1 MELLM
6 ALPWGAALVVAPAGV
21 VAGEELATLI
31 REHHINHVMLPPALL
46 ATLPDAE
53 LPDLRTVATGA
64 AAVGE
69 QLTRR
74 WAARHAM
81 FNAYGP
87 TEASIC
93 ATLSTRLEAG
103 GTPPIGG
110 PITGQRAYVLDGG
123 LRPVPV
129 GVAGELY
136 LAGPGLARGY
146 VNRPGLTAERFVADP
161 FGSAG
166 SRMYRTGDLVRW
178 RADGQL
184 EYLGRADDQ
193 VKIRGFRIEP
203 GEIEAMLAR
212 HPGVRGAVV
221 LAREDRPGEA
231 MLVAYV
237 VPEDG
242 AEVDTRELRGFV
254 GERLPEYM
262 VPAAVVLL
270 DAFPFNSNG
279 KLDRAAL
286 PAPVLEGGGASRAP
300 QGPYEQTLCEL
311 FAEVLDVPSVGV
323 EDNFFDL
330 GGHSLLATQ
339 LISRIRAALDA
350 EVSIRALFEA
360 PTVEGLARRLDAVA
374 DAGLRPAVVPMG
386 RPDPLPLSFA
396 QRRLW
401 FLQRFEESSTYHIP
415 IALHLNGK
423 LVVEALRWAL
433 GDVMA
438 RHESLRTVFPEVDGA
453 PVQMILHPADLATD
467 FAVVKAT
474 AETVEDLV
482 GEESRRPFD
491 LRMEPPLRA
500 RVFTTDEDTHLLLL
514 VLHHIAGDG
523 WSMGPL
529 TRDLARAYEARCL
542 GATPDWEPLSVQY
555 ADYTLWQQRLLGDQG
570 DPDSLLTQQVEYW
583 TKTLAKLPDR
593 IALPVDRP
601 YPEVSSYRG
610 AWQPFG
616 FDADVHRGIIR
627 MTQESDVTLF
637 MVLQASLAALLT
649 RLGAGSDIPLGS
661 PIANRTDRALEDL
674 VGFFVNT
681 LVLRTD
687 TSGDPTFREL
697 LDRVRQV
704 DLAAYAHQDLPFDLL
719 VERLNPQRTLSHHPL
734 FQIMLALQN
743 TAQGRL
749 SLEGLSATYQKVDTG
764 TSRFDLF
771 FSLWERFEENGDPA
785 GIDGTIE
792 YSADLFDAQTIDA
805 LVQRW
810 ARVLQQ
816 VVSDPDLRVDEI
828 EIMTEEERQWLLGD
842 WSHGD

>member
-1 MELLM
+1 
-6 ALPWGAALVVAPAGV
+6 
-21 VAGEELATLI
+21 
-31 REHHINHVMLPPALL
+31 
-46 ATLPDAE
+46 
-53 LPDLRTVATGA
+53 
-64 AAVGE
+64 
-69 QLTRR
+69 
-74 WAARHAM
+74 
-81 FNAYGP
+81 
-87 TEASIC
+87 
-93 ATLSTRLEAG
+93 
-103 GTPPIGG
+103 
-110 PITGQRAYVLDGG
+110 
-123 LRPVPV
+123 
-129 GVAGELY
+129 
-136 LAGPGLARGY
+136 
-146 VNRPGLTAERFVADP
+146 
-161 FGSAG
+161 
-166 SRMYRTGDLVRW
+166 
-178 RADGQL
+178 
-184 EYLGRADDQ
+184 
-193 VKIRGFRIEP
+193 KIRGFRIEP
-203 GEIEAMLAR
+203 GEIEAVLAR

-221 LAREDRPGEA
+221 LAREDTPGDVR
-231 MLVAYV
+231 LVAYV
-237 VPEDG
+237 IPEDG
-242 AEVDTRELRGFV
+242 AEIDTRDLRGYV

-262 VPAAVVLL
+262 VPAAVVVL
-270 DAFPFNSNG
+270 DAFSVTRNG

-286 PAPVLEGGGASRAP
+286 PAPVLEGGGESRAP
-300 QGPYEQTLCEL
+300 EGPYEETLCAL

-330 GGHSLLATQ
+330 GGHSLLGTQ
-339 LISRIRAALDA
+339 LISRIRAVLGA

-360 PTVEGLARRLDAVA
+360 PTVEGLARRLEVSVDTSA
-374 DAGLRPAVVPMG
+374 RPPVVPME

-415 IALHLNGK
+415 IALHLKGD
-423 LVVEALRWAL
+423 LAVEALRWAL
-433 GDVMA
+433 DDVMA
-438 RHESLRTVFPEVDGA
+438 RHESLRTIFPEVDGA
-453 PVQMILHPADLATD
+453 PVQQILHPAEVAVD
-467 FAVVKAT
+467 FAVVPASPD
-474 AETVEDLV
+474 TVEDLV

-491 LRMEPPLRA
+491 LRNEPPLRA
-500 RVFTTDEDTHLLLL
+500 RVFTIDGDTHLLLL

-529 TRDLARAYEARCL
+529 TQDLARAYGARCQ
-542 GATPDWEPLSVQY
+542 GETPDWEPLPVQY
-555 ADYTLWQQRLLGDQG
+555 ADYTLWQQRLLGEQS
-570 DPDSLLTQQVEYW
+570 DPDSVLTQQIGYW
-583 TKTLAKLPDR
+583 TKTLSGLPDR
-593 IALPVDRP
+593 IPLPVDRP
-601 YPEVSSYRG
+601 YPEVSSYQG
-610 AWQPFG
+610 AWLPFG
-616 FDADVHRGIIR
+616 FDADVHRGVIR

-649 RLGAGSDIPLGS
+649 RMGAGSDIPLGS

-792 YSADLFDAQTIDA
+792 YSADLFDDQTIDA

-816 VVSDPDLRVDEI
+816 VVADPDLRIDAI

>member
-1 MELLM
+1 ELLM
-6 ALPWGAALVVAPAGV
+6 GLPWGAVLVVAPAGV
-21 VAGEELATLI
+21 VAGEELASLL
-31 REHHINHVMLPPALL
+31 REHHVNHVMLPPALL
-46 ATLPDAE
+46 ATLPDTD
-53 LPDLRTVATGA
+53 LPDLRTIATGG

-69 QLTRR
+69 ELSRR
-74 WAARHAM
+74 WAVGRAM

-87 TEASIC
+87 TEATIC
-93 ATLSTRLEAG
+93 ATLSERLEPG

-110 PITGQRAYVLDGG
+110 PIRGQRAYVLDEAV
-123 LRPVPV
+123 RPVPV

-161 FGSAG
+161 FGPAG

-184 EYLGRADDQ
+184 EYLGRADEQ

-203 GEIEAMLAR
+203 GEIEAVLAR
-212 HPGVRGAVV
+212 CAGVRSVVV
-221 LAREDRPGEA
+221 LARDDTPGEVR
-231 MLVAYV
+231 LVAYV

-242 AEVDTRELRGFV
+242 AEADPRELRGFV
-254 GERLPEYM
+254 GDRLPEYM

-270 DAFPFNSNG
+270 DAFPLTSNG
-279 KLDRAAL
+279 KVDRQAL
-286 PAPVLEGGGASRAP
+286 PAPVLEGGGEGRAP
-300 QGPYEQTLCEL
+300 RGPYEETLCVL
-311 FAEVLDVPSVGV
+311 FAEVLDVSSVGV

-330 GGHSLLATQ
+330 GGHSLLGTQ
-339 LISRIRAALDA
+339 LISRIRAVLGA

-360 PTVEGLARRLDAVA
+360 PTVEGLARRLEASA
-374 DAGLRPAVVPMG
+374 DMIARPPVVPMR
-386 RPDPLPLSFA
+386 RPESLPLSFA

-415 IALHLNGK
+415 IALHLKGE

-433 GDVMA
+433 DDVMA
-438 RHESLRTVFPEVDGA
+438 RHESLRTIFPEVDGA
-453 PVQMILHPADLATD
+453 PVQQILCPAEAAVD
-467 FAVVKAT
+467 FEVVPAS
-474 AETVEDLV
+474 ADTVEDSV

-491 LRMEPPLRA
+491 LRKEPPLRA
-500 RVFTTDEDTHLLLL
+500 RVFTIDENTHLLLL

-529 TRDLARAYEARCL
+529 TRDLARAYGARSM
-542 GATPDWEPLSVQY
+542 GATPDWEPLPVQY
-555 ADYTLWQQRLLGDQG
+555 ADYTLWQRRLLGDQG
-570 DPDSLLTQQVEYW
+570 EPDSVLTQQVEYW
-583 TKTLAKLPDR
+583 TKTLSGLPDR
-593 IALPVDRP
+593 ISLPVDRP

-610 AWQPFG
+610 AWRPFG
-616 FDADVHRGIIR
+616 LDADVHRGVIR

-649 RLGAGSDIPLGS
+649 RMGAGSDIPLGS

-704 DLAAYAHQDLPFDLL
+704 DLAAYAHQDLPFDLV

-734 FQIMLALQN
+734 FQVMLALQN

-749 SLEGLSATYQKVDTG
+749 SLKGLSATYQKVDTG

-771 FSLWERFEENGDPA
+771 FSLWERFEEEGEPA

-792 YSADLFDAQTIDA
+792 YSADLFETATIDA
-805 LVQRW
+805 LVRRW
-810 ARVLQQ
+810 ATVLQQ
-816 VVSDPDLRVDEI
+816 VVADPDLRIDAI

-842 WSHGD
+842 WSQGD